1 MTEPMKICAVC
12 RFFDQAEYTLPR
24 GLCKLFDRTVTAKE
38 AACPGFDRAEKLPL
52 SVFCYLLDQLPRDTP
67 LMEACEIIGIRHH
80 GDTYKT
86 EETK

>member
-1 MTEPMKICAVC
+1 MTEQMKTCAVC
-12 RFFDQAEYTLPR
+12 RFFDQAEYTLPH

-38 AACPGFDRAEKLPL
+38 AACPGFDCAEKLPL
-52 SVFCYLLDQLPRDTP
+52 SVFCYLLDQLPPQTS
-67 LMEACEIIGIRHH
+67 LTEACEIIGIRHH